1 MSNYVNYINNY
12 TNVTDINNM
21 NNMNNMNNN
30 YDINTNINDN
40 NNEEQIYQTFYYLGQ
55 HTEGS
60 DQYGPIIVYHYISDE
75 MRNGR
80 NLNTLDIWDYDLE
93 IWPGDR
99 YWRDA
104 GRGRNLTIEVGEIP
118 Y

>member
-1 MSNYVNYINNY
+1 MSLNNNNYVNYINNY
-12 TNVTDINNM
+12 RNINI
-21 NNMNNMNNN
+21 MNNN
-30 YDINTNINDN
+30 YDNDN
-40 NNEEQIYQTFYYLGQ
+40 NNIYNNDNNCQVQRYQTFYYLGQ
-55 HTEGS
+55 HVDGC
-60 DQYGPIIVYHYISDE
+60 DRYGPIIVYHYISEE

-93 IWPGDR
+93 LCPGDR

-104 GRGRNLTIEVGEIP
+104 GRGRNITIEEGEIP

>member
-1 MSNYVNYINNY
+1 
-12 TNVTDINNM
+12 
-21 NNMNNMNNN
+21 MNNN
-30 YDINTNINDN
+30 YDNDN
-40 NNEEQIYQTFYYLGQ
+40 NNIYNNDNNCQVQRYQTFYYLGQ
-55 HTEGS
+55 HVDGC
-60 DQYGPIIVYHYISDE
+60 DRYGPIIVYHYISEE

-93 IWPGDR
+93 LCPGDR

-104 GRGRNLTIEVGEIP
+104 GRGRNITIEEGEIP